1 MLINKKG
8 WRKSKEKFIQDIEYR
23 ISSSGSCLI
32 SNIARSLNENIKI
45 KNTIE
50 RLCGNSNSFDSIED
64 VYNNYINT
72 IEDIYE
78 KEPVALFDDSDISK
92 SYGKSLKI

>member
-1 MLINKKG
+1 MKREIVNFSKKVSKG
-8 WRKSKEKFIQDIEYR
+8 LKKSKEKFIQDIEYG

-50 RLCGNSNSFDSIED
+50 
-64 VYNNYINT
+64 
-72 IEDIYE
+72 DIYE

-92 SYGKSLKI
+92 LYGKSLKI

>member
-1 MLINKKG
+1 MSKG
-8 WRKSKEKFIQDIEYR
+8 LKKSKEKFIQDIEYG

-45 KNTIE
+45 K
-50 RLCGNSNSFDSIED
+50 
-64 VYNNYINT
+64 NT